1 MTSVR
6 FTLGFGLCI
15 ITMLMV
21 GCGGGDETA
30 PTASNSSDSTAGEQ
44 SSSAGA
50 STQPEGNSS
59 ETQKSVPPPP
69 ASIGGNEQMEMPK
82 EGTPLWYLLE
92 IRKLR
97 GQPAPETTDLAEMR
111 KYRYERNEK
120 FIELATQTISQT
132 HSNPEMSEAF
142 NLAVQELMEAR
153 LQNALQGSEEDIALL
168 YEEVDMFI
176 QRDAN
181 SPSAMT
187 ASHTLVRF
195 AHTNA
200 MRYAAQEPK
209 WITEF
214 SRKARQFAGSFPEEK
229 AKSLPLLSAAALTA
243 EMHGQQSEAIACHTL
258 LAEKFT
264 DSPQGKFSVGVLR
277 RLNLEGQKLEFA
289 GPTLEGGFLNLEDY
303 GDRVVLIAFWESD
316 DEKFAAQLPELK
328 TLYEKYNKFGFEIIG
343 VCMDEEEGA
352 LNSWLE
358 EQGVGWRQIFFV
370 NKEERS
376 WRNPVAQY
384 YGVRK
389 IPTLWLVDH
398 NGVVQEADVNVD
410 SLEELLRVQL
420 LGLREKLKSAA
431 IDAPEANE

>member
-6 FTLGFGLCI
+6 FTLVFGLCSF
-15 ITMLMV
+15 TMLMVV
-21 GCGGGDETA
+21 GCGGGDETSPVA
-30 PTASNSSDSTAGEQ
+30 
-44 SSSAGA
+44 SSSADSPDREEVSSTGT
-50 STQPEGNSS
+50 STQSRDDSS
-59 ETQKSVPPPP
+59 ESKKNVPPPP
-69 ASIGGNEQMEMPK
+69 ASISSGEQMEMPK
-82 EGTPLWYLLE
+82 EGTPLWYLLQ
-92 IRKLR
+92 IRELR
-97 GQPAPETTDLAEMR
+97 GQPAPKTTDLAELR
-111 KYRYERNEK
+111 KYRHERNEK
-120 FIELATQTISQT
+120 FIELATQTIAKT

-176 QRDAN
+176 QRDAK
-181 SPSAMT
+181 SFSAMT

-243 EMHGQQSEAIACHTL
+243 ELHGQQSEAVACHTL

-289 GPTLEGGFLNLEDY
+289 GPTLEGGFLNLKDY
-303 GDRVVLIAFWESD
+303 GDRVVLITFWESD
-316 DEKFAAQLPELK
+316 DEEFSAQLPELK
-328 TLYEKYNKFGFEIIG
+328 TLHEKYNKFGFEIIG

-358 EQGVGWRQIFFV
+358 EEGVDWRQIFFV

-384 YGVRK
+384 YGVPRFRRCGWLTTMVSYRK
-389 IPTLWLVDH
+389 P
-398 NGVVQEADVNVD
+398 
-410 SLEELLRVQL
+410 R
-420 LGLREKLKSAA
+420 
-431 IDAPEANE
+431 